1 MGIATGR
8 AGTLRPVANTN
19 QPHTRPSL
27 TTRRLEALSDGVIA
41 IAATLLVLEI
51 KNVPLGTK
59 SLTDSLLER
68 WPSYLGY
75 LISFVVI
82 GLIWVAH
89 HGMFERVHA
98 VDRQLLFLNLALL
111 LLVGFIPFPTEI
123 LATFIREGGIDA
135 SVAAAFYS
143 LVMTLIGVVFT
154 LQWWHLVNH
163 PHLMVDTVTEK
174 QLRRSLRMSSVSPIV
189 YGISIPLA
197 FLSPW
202 ICVVVYIGL
211 SGYFARGPSA
221 RALIAMQR
229 AADEAAGITP
239 PSELDLD
246 TRDET

>member
-123 LATFIREGGIDA
+123 LATFIREGGTDA
-135 SVAAAFYS
+135 SVATAFYS

-154 LQWWHLVNH
+154 LQWWHLVHH
-163 PHLMVDTVTEK
+163 PHLMIDSVTEK

-189 YGISIPLA
+189 YGITIPLA

-202 ICVVVYIGL
+202 ICVIVYIGL

-221 RALIAMQR
+221 RALIAMQK

-239 PSELDLD
+239 PAELGTDD
-246 TRDET
+246 D

>member
-1 MGIATGR
+1 
-8 AGTLRPVANTN
+8 VASAPTPSP
-19 QPHTRPSL
+19 PHTRPSL

-51 KNVPLGTK
+51 KNVPATTK
-59 SLTDSLLER
+59 SLGDALLDR

-75 LISFVVI
+75 LISFSVI

-98 VDRQLLFLNLALL
+98 VDRSLLFLNLALL

-123 LATFIREGGIDA
+123 LARFLNEGGIDA
-135 SVAAAFYS
+135 SIATAFYS
-143 LVMTLIGVVFT
+143 FVMTLIGVVFT
-154 LQWWHLVNH
+154 LQWWHLARH
-163 PHLMVDTVTEK
+163 PHLMIDTVTPT
-174 QLRRSLRMSSVSPIV
+174 QLNRSVRLSSVSPIV
-189 YGISIPLA
+189 YGLTIPIA

-202 ICVVVYIGL
+202 ICVVVYVML

-221 RALIAMQR
+221 RALIAMQK

-239 PSELDLD
+239 PPEIQGLDD
-246 TRDET
+246 TEA

>member
-1 MGIATGR
+1 M
-8 AGTLRPVANTN
+8 ANPD
-19 QPHTRPSL
+19 QPRTRPSL

-51 KNVPLGTK
+51 KNVPLGTH
-59 SLTDSLLER
+59 SLTHALLNR

-75 LISFVVI
+75 LISFSVI

-98 VDRQLLFLNLALL
+98 VDRQLLFLNLGLL

-123 LATFIREGGIDA
+123 LATFIQERGIDA

-154 LQWWHLVNH
+154 WQWWHLVKH
-163 PHLMVDTVTEK
+163 PHLMIDTVTEK

-189 YGISIPLA
+189 YGITIPLA
-197 FLSPW
+197 FISPW
-202 ICVVVYIGL
+202 ICVAVYVGL
-211 SGYFARGPSA
+211 SAYFARGPSA
-221 RALIAMQR
+221 RALIALQ
-229 AADEAAGITP
+229 AEADEAAGLRRP
-239 PSELDLD
+239 NE
-246 TRDET
+246 RDS